1 MRTFAILAIAAL
13 MLPVGT
19 ASAAK
24 ISGEY
29 LEARTCDVYTGPC
42 FANAEMDQAGKEALM
57 AWRVEKGSWNNV
69 DVRGLTV
76 ALVVNAQGTI
86 GYDGI
91 FPCRAGKTRSVILV
105 DKRASSQQEKA
116 LIAFVKDTAKDL
128 VGKVEKVQRVPMTLR
143 NNHLD
148 GKGVFKAGNI
158 AKIETRKL
166 TKGDCICTN
175 EIVYYLPLTKV
186 KNFSPAYSKTLSFQG
201 EGLNNKWTT
210 HNIRSA
216 FLATFRR

>member
-1 MRTFAILAIAAL
+1 MRTLAYAAVAAL
-13 MLPVGT
+13 LLPVGV

-24 ISGEY
+24 ITGEY

-57 AWRVEKGSWNNV
+57 AWKIETGAWDGVPLK
-69 DVRGLTV
+69 GLTV

-86 GYDGI
+86 GYDGV
-91 FPCRAGKTRSVILV
+91 FPMRAGKTKSVILV
-105 DKRASSQQEKA
+105 DKQATSRQEQA
-116 LIAFVKDTAKDL
+116 LIAFVKDAAKEL
-128 VGKVEKVQRVPMTLR
+128 VGKVKRVQRVPMTLT

-148 GKGVFKAGNI
+148 GKGLFTAGRI

-166 TKGDCICTN
+166 TKADCICTN
-175 EIVYYLPLTKV
+175 EIVYYQPLTKV
-186 KNFSPAYSKTLSFQG
+186 KNFSPAFSKTLSFQG
-201 EGLNNKWTT
+201 DGLNNKWTT
-210 HNIRSA
+210 HSTRSA